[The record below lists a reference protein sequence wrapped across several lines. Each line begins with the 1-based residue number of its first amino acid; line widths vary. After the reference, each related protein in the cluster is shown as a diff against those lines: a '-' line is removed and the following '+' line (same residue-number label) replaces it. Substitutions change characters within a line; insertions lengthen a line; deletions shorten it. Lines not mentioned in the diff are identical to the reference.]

1 MFPYW
6 GTSTVDKGQRKRVP
20 DGRLS
25 QTQKGTKIMEIA
37 IIADDTKKE
46 LMTEFCIAYCGI
58 LSKHSLC
65 ATAVTGKYI
74 SEATGLQIER
84 MLAGSSGGAE
94 QIASRIAYN
103 EIDLLLFFRD
113 TATKVTPSEVDNDLL
128 RMCDMY
134 NIPVATN
141 IATAEVL
148 VCALERGD
156 LDWREYVNPKYKR
169 RNA

>member
-1 MFPYW
+1 
-6 GTSTVDKGQRKRVP
+6 
-20 DGRLS
+20 
-25 QTQKGTKIMEIA
+25 MEIA

-65 ATAVTGKYI
+65 ATAVTGKFI
-74 SEATGLQIER
+74 SDATGLQIER
-84 MLAGSSGGAE
+84 MMAGSGGAE
-94 QIASRIAYN
+94 QIASRVAYN

-113 TATKVTPSEVDNDLL
+113 TALRKISTDVENDLL
-128 RMCDMY
+128 RMCDAY
-134 NIPVATN
+134 NVPVATN

-169 RNA
+169 KKA

>member
-1 MFPYW
+1 MRQCQAVPLF
-6 GTSTVDKGQRKRVP
+6 GQRMYRN
-20 DGRLS
+20 
-25 QTQKGTKIMEIA
+25 QKGTKIMEIA

-113 TATKVTPSEVDNDLL
+113 TATKVAPSEVDNDLL

-156 LDWREYVNPKYKR
+156 LDWREYVNPRYK
-169 RNA
+169 NKKA